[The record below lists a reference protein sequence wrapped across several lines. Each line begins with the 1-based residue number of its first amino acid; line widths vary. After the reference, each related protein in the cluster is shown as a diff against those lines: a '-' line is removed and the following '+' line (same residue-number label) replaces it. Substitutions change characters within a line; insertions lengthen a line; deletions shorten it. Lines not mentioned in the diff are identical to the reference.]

1 MVFVSGVAG
10 LLPASPCPPSLS
22 DLMFVTKG
30 GADMK
35 INIDI
40 DCTPEEART
49 FLGLPDVKPLQEAML
64 VELDERMRANLQA
77 MDSETMF
84 KTWMP
89 AGVPSGVQGW
99 EQMQRM
105 FWANLA
111 GKDDDEKKD

>member
-1 MVFVSGVAG
+1 
-10 LLPASPCPPSLS
+10 
-22 DLMFVTKG
+22 
-30 GADMK
+30 MK

-40 DCTPEEART
+40 DCTPNEART

-64 VELDERMRANLQA
+64 VELEERMRANLQA
-77 MDSETMF
+77 MDSETMS

-89 AGVPSGVQGW
+89 AGVPSGVQGL